1 MLKPITKQHRI
12 CDFCHIWVNS
22 NAIFMAFVGR
32 IYENA
37 RNLAKNVVQL
47 AIFFARCGHKS
58 HRHAMRV
65 PPGGTKH
72 AFVVTVARAIIG
84 PQRERRPA
92 HGFNVVGVG
101 HIGQTAHMPVKIHER
116 HRQPCPQVGGILLG
130 NTAHLGTGQKYT
142 LKRLHFPYH
151 VNKYIIKGSQPAA
164 MVQSCF
170 FNSTLHL
177 GHFFI
182 KGINICPAGTLN

>member
-1 MLKPITKQHRI
+1 
-12 CDFCHIWVNS
+12 
-22 NAIFMAFVGR
+22 MAFVGS
-32 IYENA
+32 IYKNS
-37 RNLAKNVVQL
+37 RNLTKNVVQL
-47 AIFFARCGHKS
+47 AIFFATCGHKA

-65 PPGGTKH
+65 PPGGAKH
-72 AFVVTVARAIIG
+72 AFIVTITRAIIWT
-84 PQRERRPA
+84 QRERRPA
-92 HGFNVVGVG
+92 HGFNVVGIR
-101 HIGQTAHMPVKIHER
+101 HIGQPAHMPVKIHKR

-130 NTAHLGTGQKYT
+130 NSAHLGTGQKYT

-177 GHFFI
+177 GHFLI

>member
-1 MLKPITKQHRI
+1 MLKPITKQYRV
-12 CDFCHIWVNS
+12 CNFGHIWVNS
-22 NAIFMAFVGR
+22 YAILMAFVCR

-37 RNLAKNVVQL
+37 RNLTKNVVQL

-65 PPGGTKH
+65 PPGGAQN
-72 AFVVTVARAIIG
+72 AFIIAVTRAIIG
-84 PQRERRPA
+84 PQRERGPA
-92 HGFNVVGVG
+92 HGFNVVGIR

-116 HRQPCPQVGGILLG
+116 HRQPCPQVGCILLG
-130 NTAHLGTGQKYT
+130 NPAHLGTGQKYT
-142 LKRLHFPYH
+142 LKRLHSLNH
-151 VNKYIIKGSQPAA
+151 GNKYIIKGSQPAA

>member
-12 CDFCHIWVNS
+12 CDFCHIWINS
-22 NAIFMAFVGR
+22 NAIFMAFVSR

-37 RNLAKNVVQL
+37 RNLTKNVVQL
-47 AIFFARCGHKS
+47 AIFFATCGHKA

-65 PPGGTKH
+65 PPGSAQN
-72 AFVVTVARAIIG
+72 AFIVTIARAIIG
-84 PQRERRPA
+84 PQRERGPA
-92 HGFNVVGVG
+92 HGFNVVGIR
-101 HIGQTAHMPVKIHER
+101 HIGQPAHMPVKIHER

-130 NTAHLGTGQKYT
+130 NSAHLGTGQKYAF
-142 LKRLHFPYH
+142 KRLHSLYH
-151 VNKYIIKGSQPAA
+151 GNKYIIKGSRPAA

-177 GHFFI
+177 GHFLI

>member
-12 CDFCHIWVNS
+12 CDFCHVWVNS
-22 NAIFMAFVGR
+22 YAIFMAFVGR

-37 RNLAKNVVQL
+37 RNLTKNVMQL

-72 AFVVTVARAIIG
+72 AFIVTIARAIIG
-84 PQRERRPA
+84 PQRERGPA
-92 HGFNVVGVG
+92 HCFNVVGVW
-101 HIGQTAHMPVKIHER
+101 HIGQPAHMPVKIHER

-142 LKRLHFPYH
+142 LKQLHSLNH
-151 VNKYIIKGSQPAA
+151 
-164 MVQSCF
+164 
-170 FNSTLHL
+170 
-177 GHFFI
+177 
-182 KGINICPAGTLN
+182 GINI

>member
-1 MLKPITKQHRI
+1 
-12 CDFCHIWVNS
+12 
-22 NAIFMAFVGR
+22 MAFVCR

-37 RNLAKNVVQL
+37 WNLAKNVMQL
-47 AIFFARCGHKS
+47 AILFARCCNET

-65 PPGGTKH
+65 PPGGAQY
-72 AFVVTVARAIIG
+72 AFIVTIPRAIIG

-92 HGFNVVGVG
+92 NGFNVVGIG
-101 HIGQTAHMPVKIHER
+101 HIGQAAHMPVKIHER
-116 HRQPCPQVGGILLG
+116 NRQPCPQVGGILLG
-130 NTAHLGTGQKYT
+130 NSAHLGTGQKNT
-142 LKRLHFPYH
+142 FKRLHSLYH
-151 VNKYIIKGSQPAA
+151 GNKYIIKGSQPAA

-182 KGINICPAGTLN
+182 KGINICPEGTLN

>member
-1 MLKPITKQHRI
+1 
-12 CDFCHIWVNS
+12 
-22 NAIFMAFVGR
+22 MAFVCR

-47 AIFFARCGHKS
+47 AIFFATCGHKA

-65 PPGGTKH
+65 PPASAQN
-72 AFVVTVARAIIG
+72 AFIVTIARAIIG

-92 HGFNVVGVG
+92 HGFNVVGIR
-101 HIGQTAHMPVKIHER
+101 HIGQPAHMPVKIHER
-116 HRQPCPQVGGILLG
+116 QRQPCPQVGGILLG
-130 NTAHLGTGQKYT
+130 NPSHFCTGQKYT

-151 VNKYIIKGSQPAA
+151 VNKYIIKGSRPAA

-182 KGINICPAGTLN
+182 KGINI

>member
-1 MLKPITKQHRI
+1 MLKPIAKQYRI
-12 CDFCHIWVNS
+12 CNFGHIWVKTY
-22 NAIFMAFVGR
+22 AILMAFVGR

-37 RNLAKNVVQL
+37 WNLTKNVVQL
-47 AIFFARCGHKS
+47 AIFFATCGNET

-65 PPGGTKH
+65 PPASAQN
-72 AFVVTVARAIIG
+72 AFIVTIARAIIL

-92 HGFNVVGVG
+92 NGFNVVG
-101 HIGQTAHMPVKIHER
+101 IWNIWKPAHMPVKIHER

-130 NTAHLGTGQKYT
+130 NPSHLGTGQKYAF
-142 LKRLHFPYH
+142 KRLHSLYH
-151 VNKYIIKGSQPAA
+151 GNKYIIKGSQPAA

>member
-1 MLKPITKQHRI
+1 M
-12 CDFCHIWVNS
+12 
-22 NAIFMAFVGR
+22 
-32 IYENA
+32 
-37 RNLAKNVVQL
+37 QL
-47 AIFFARCGHKS
+47 AIFFARCCNET

-65 PPGGTKH
+65 PPGSTKH
-72 AFVVTVARAIIG
+72 AFIVTITRAIIR

-92 HGFNVVGVG
+92 NGFNVVGVG
-101 HIGQTAHMPVKIHER
+101 HIGQPAHMPVKIHER
-116 HRQPCPQVGGILLG
+116 HRQPCPQVARILLG
-130 NTAHLGTGQKYT
+130 NPAHFGTGQKYT

-151 VNKYIIKGSQPAA
+151 VNKYIIKGSQQAA

-170 FNSTLHL
+170 CNSTLHL